1 MILGEEHI
9 IRANRGENGAMAAV
23 NRRGRDPLFGKDVE
37 ITKGEWKGYKGRV
50 KRADDRQV
58 IVEITSKCRQ
68 IAIDKDLVKPLES
81 KRDYTTRGDD
91 GNQGGMTVYE
101 GGKTPMQ
108 YNTPSYYP

>member
-1 MILGEEHI
+1 
-9 IRANRGENGAMAAV
+9 MAAV

-68 IAIDKDLVKPLES
+68 IAIDKDLVKLLES
-81 KRDYTTRGDD
+81 KRDNTTRGDD

-108 YNTPSYYP
+108 YNTPSYYPQSPFWGAG